1 MRKENNLVRTAQ
13 DLERKYDFSQLG
25 ILKKNYELQKES
37 LTKVENE
44 LNDFAN
50 ATTNALEELQDQVD
64 GNISTWFY
72 SGVPTTSNAPANS
85 WITDEE
91 KNNHLGD
98 LYYDQETGY
107 AYRFALDNSIY
118 KWISIKDTDV
128 TRALAL
134 ANAAQDTA
142 DAKRR
147 VFVSTPSPPYDVGDL
162 WIRNQ
167 ELYRC
172 QTSKASSESY
182 ESNDWIVATK
192 YTDDTVANQVGA
204 NLTILSG
211 TVTEIRE
218 DVDELETTMTNT
230 VELVDDQG
238 DRIGTLETQ
247 TSQTSQTVNEI
258 SQTVS
263 YIGKLEVDKETF
275 DYIHITDAKQDQLLN
290 LIITG
295 KFGQLVTG
303 DDLVVSEDLTMTDT
317 YLIVDKTL
325 ELSQDAITYHLPD
338 MNLKDEDK
346 LIIVDGVVTIERED
360 GTTETLSDETVIT
373 LYEGEN
379 YVYLQSYRNKD
390 TKLHLKYKVANDYT
404 KEFATKVELNTSIIQ
419 TKNDIAATIEEN
431 YYDRSTV
438 EQLLLDTKNGLTNKY
453 SVGGGNNL
461 LRNTGLY
468 FETNTS
474 NYSSGFEFWNGT
486 VKRVTNMNSKSKTSM
501 YLQNGTVSQ
510 RQEIPNDIYT
520 ISFQYNRLNNLAI
533 ASVNINDI
541 EFELDE
547 SGTFSQ
553 TIEIQTSD
561 IRIEFECDTVDGYE
575 IYELMCNFGEVALQ
589 YTQNANETKTD
600 TVEISEGIKITDN
613 RTNSIFRAN
622 SDGIRIYDKND
633 ETNITTEFTDKGTNT
648 KMITANQG
656 IIADMLIEK
665 VGDQVWIVGI

>member
-1 MRKENNLVRTAQ
+1 MTKDNNLVRTAQ
-13 DLERKYDFSQLG
+13 DLERKYDFSKLEV
-25 ILKKNYELQKES
+25 LSKNYELQKET

-44 LNDFAN
+44 LTSFAN
-50 ATTNALEELQDQVD
+50 ATTQTLEDLQDQVD

-72 SGVPTTSNAPANS
+72 SGVPTLSNAPAND
-85 WITDEE
+85 WDTIEE

-98 LYYDQETGY
+98 LYYDQDTGY
-107 AYRFALDNSIY
+107 GYRFALDGNTY
-118 KWISIKDTDV
+118 KWLTIKDTDV

-147 VFVSTPSPPYDVGDL
+147 VFINQPTPPYDVGDL

-172 QTSKASSESY
+172 QTTKTSAELY
-182 ESNDWIVATK
+182 ESNDWIIATK

-230 VELVDDQG
+230 TELVDEQG
-238 DRIGTLETQ
+238 DRIGTLEIQ
-247 TSQTSQTVNEI
+247 ASQTSQTVDEI

-263 YIGKLEVDKETF
+263 YIGKLEVDKETY

-295 KFGQLVTG
+295 KFGALVTSE
-303 DDLVVSEDLTMTDT
+303 DLVVSEDLTMTDT
-317 YLIVDKTL
+317 YLVVDKTL
-325 ELSQDAITYHLPD
+325 ELSEDAVIYHLPD
-338 MNLKDEDK
+338 MNLQDEDK
-346 LIIVDGVVTIERED
+346 LIIVDGIVTIERED
-360 GTTETLSDETVIT
+360 GSTETLSDEVVIT

-379 YVYLQSYRNKD
+379 YVYLQSYRDKN
-390 TKLHLKYKVANDYT
+390 TKLHLKYRIDNDYT
-404 KEFATKVELNTSIIQ
+404 KEFATKVELNTSIVQ
-419 TKNDIAATIEEN
+419 TKDEISATIEEN
-431 YYDRSTV
+431 YYNRDTV

-461 LRNTGLY
+461 FRNTGLY
-468 FETNTS
+468 FETSTG
-474 NYSSGFEFWNGT
+474 YEFWTGSI
-486 VKRVTNMNSKSKTSM
+486 KRETNMSSKSKTSM

-510 RQEIPNDIYT
+510 RQEVPNDIYT
-520 ISFQYNRLNNLAI
+520 ISFQYNRLNVLAT
-533 ASVNINDI
+533 ASVTINGVKY
-541 EFELDE
+541 ELDE
-547 SGTFSQ
+547 SGTFTQ
-553 TIEIQTSD
+553 TITIQTGD
-561 IRIEFECDTVDGYE
+561 INIEFECDIDDGYE

-589 YTQNANETKTD
+589 YSQNANETKTD

-613 RTNSIFRAN
+613 RTNSIFKAN
-622 SDGIRIYDKND
+622 SDGIRIFDKND
-633 ETNITTEFTDKGTNT
+633 ETNITTQFTDKGTET
-648 KMITANQG
+648 KMITAGQG
-656 IIADMLIEK
+656 IIADLLIEK
-665 VGDQVWIVGI
+665 VDGQIWITGI